1 MRSASGIRQIDP
13 IRRLDSQFL
22 CYRVILSIA
31 QSLLNLTLSGN
42 DLMILRGLILTSLI
56 LTGTLTQAIAQTS
69 APSSHFVF
77 DDHFEGDI
85 IINEVRVPKS
95 GEALH
100 TYYEVLGWRGLGGG
114 YAGIQAHP
122 KAHNFIFSIWD
133 HQEHTAP
140 IRAVY
145 RGPGT
150 LTEPFGGEGTGLKSW
165 NFELGWKTETWY
177 TLVARNWPVDD
188 HTYYGFW
195 VQAGDTKVW
204 THLVTMDVA
213 AANAVFQG
221 GTDAFIEDWLN
232 TGIHPRTTNLRNG
245 WKRKVDGEWYP
256 FASGRYSVNSW
267 DLDPGNRSY
276 DFRTNWDGGV
286 DQDRTGSFYY
296 MISGG
301 AETKPTSE
309 NPSVHSIPRTEKTPS
324 FPKTVISSL
333 STKMIDKTLVAVDW
347 EIDST
352 TTPQFAYELKMI
364 PVVSGQSTV
373 EVRNQFERIPHARSA
388 TINIADLKSG
398 DYDLHLQCTDIL
410 GRKSEI
416 KSVRVHLQ

>member
-1 MRSASGIRQIDP
+1 MKSR
-13 IRRLDSQFL
+13 FL
-22 CYRVILSIA
+22 MMAC
-31 QSLLNLTLSGN
+31 
-42 DLMILRGLILTSLI
+42 LI
-56 LTGTLTQAIAQTS
+56 LTGTLPQAIAQTS

-77 DDHFEGDI
+77 DDHFDGDI

-95 GEALH
+95 GEALY

-133 HQEHTAP
+133 HKEHSAP

-150 LTEPFGGEGTGLKSW
+150 LTEPFGGEGTGLKSL
-165 NFELGWKTETWY
+165 NFELGWKTDTWY
-177 TLVARNWPVDD
+177 RLVARNWPVED

-195 VQAGDTKVW
+195 AQAGDTKVW

-221 GTDAFIEDWLN
+221 GTDTFIEDWLN
-232 TGIHPRTTNLRNG
+232 TGIQPRTTNLRNG

-256 FASGRYSVNSW
+256 FTSGRYSVNSW
-267 DLDPGNRSY
+267 DLLPGKRSY

-286 DQDRTGSFYY
+286 NQDQSGSFYY

-309 NPSVHSIPRTEKTPS
+309 NPSVHSIARTEKVPS
-324 FPKTVISSL
+324 IPKVVISNL
-333 STKMIDKTLVAVDW
+333 STKTIGKGQLSVQW
-347 EIDST
+347 EIDT
-352 TTPQFAYELKMI
+352 KTTPQFSYAVKLF
-364 PVVSGQSTV
+364 PVVSETSKEANLKQT
-373 EVRNQFERIPHARSA
+373 ERIPHARSA
-388 TINIADLKSG
+388 TLNISELKAG
-398 DYDLHLQCTDIL
+398 EYELQLQCTDIL
-410 GRKSEI
+410 GQRSESKST
-416 KSVRVHLQ
+416 RVTIP